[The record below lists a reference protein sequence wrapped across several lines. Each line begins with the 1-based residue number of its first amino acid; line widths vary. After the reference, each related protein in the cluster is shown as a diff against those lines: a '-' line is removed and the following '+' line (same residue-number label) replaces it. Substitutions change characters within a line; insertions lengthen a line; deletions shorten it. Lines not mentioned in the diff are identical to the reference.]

1 MKLKTQLRIFIIIFI
16 VKFGINLIFWCIF
29 LQKSIWNWGEFHLVL
44 IRRIGYTPVVRPLY
58 GQKRTEEI
66 KMKKAILVCFSS
78 SIFLLGGYKT
88 DLTESKI
95 SQENISLKQQE
106 NKSQV
111 IMRNSKELNAQEY
124 EEQTSIIFGKDMD
137 KIVTDLLHSLT
148 SEDASIKENNTNLQ
162 KFLIDFRS
170 IKNKLQELQPPNE
183 YKIEHER
190 FIKVMNL
197 YEDAFILEVESIK
210 ENNTE
215 KLKLALEKIEIA
227 TQYINDSEIYP
238 VK

>member
-1 MKLKTQLRIFIIIFI
+1 
-16 VKFGINLIFWCIF
+16 
-29 LQKSIWNWGEFHLVL
+29 
-44 IRRIGYTPVVRPLY
+44 
-58 GQKRTEEI
+58 
-66 KMKKAILVCFSS
+66 MKKAILVCFSS
-78 SIFLLGGYKT
+78 SIFLLGGCKT

-95 SQENISLKQQE
+95 SKENISLKQQE

-111 IMRNSKELNAQEY
+111 IMRNSNALNAQEY
-124 EEQTSIIFGKDMD
+124 EEQISVIFGKGMD
-137 KIVTDLLHSLT
+137 KIVTDFLHSLT

-190 FIKVMNL
+190 LIKAMNL

>member
-1 MKLKTQLRIFIIIFI
+1 
-16 VKFGINLIFWCIF
+16 
-29 LQKSIWNWGEFHLVL
+29 
-44 IRRIGYTPVVRPLY
+44 
-58 GQKRTEEI
+58 
-66 KMKKAILVCFSS
+66 MKKAILVCFSS

-95 SQENISLKQQE
+95 SKENISLKQQE

-162 KFLIDFRS
+162 KFLINFRS

-227 TQYINDSEIYP
+227 TQYINDS
-238 VK
+238 